1 MTRAFSSEAGTG
13 SREENAS
20 RQGPGAPFRF
30 NRNGKGSRGLWIL
43 AVLLSHW
50 RRHPMQLAT
59 LLIGLIAATA
69 LWSGVQALN
78 QQARNAYDRAAATFG
93 GSRTATLVGNDSAT
107 FPQKLFVDLRRAGWP
122 VSPMLE
128 GRVQIDGRSY
138 RLLGVEPVTL
148 PAEVGNAP
156 AVGKA
161 SLQSFVTPPGEM
173 LVAPET
179 LRDLDLTE
187 GVRPQANGMSLPPLR
202 VQPELAP
209 GVLVVDIGIAQEIL
223 KMPDQ
228 VSRLLVGKFTMPHA
242 ALQSVTGDKLKL
254 VEPNAETDLERLTD
268 SFHLNLTAFGLLS
281 FFVGLFIVNSAIG
294 LAFEQRLPML
304 RTLRACGVSARMLN
318 TVLVVE
324 LVSLALA
331 AGLIGLI
338 CGYFIAAALL
348 PDVAASLR
356 GLYGA
361 QIPGQLSLKPV
372 WWLAGIAISILGAL
386 AAAAA
391 SLTKAIRMPV
401 LASAQPQAWR
411 QAQRRWLMLQSAA
424 AIAVFAVAG
433 GLIWFGDSLLAG
445 FAVLAALMLGAALIL
460 PMILEIALSL
470 GERSA
475 RRPVGI
481 WFWADSRQQLSG
493 LSLALMALLLAL
505 AVNVGVGTMVE
516 SFSRTF
522 LVWLDGRLAADV
534 YINAASDTQAAK
546 IKAWLRDRPE
556 VEAILPGGRAD
567 TQFGGAPIEVLG
579 LPDHATYRDNWPLL
593 ESTANA
599 WIRLRPGD
607 ACLVSEQLSRR
618 MKLAIGD
625 RISVPAP
632 GGDWPLEI
640 VGVYADYG
648 NPKGQIALNFAA
660 LTRHFPQIPMTRIGL
675 RVAPGKIAPLIAAL
689 QQTFGLDDRNVADQ
703 ATMKAESKRIFNR
716 TFSVT
721 AALNAFTLGVAGVAL
736 LTSLLTLANSRLPQL
751 APLWAIG
758 LTRRR
763 LAALELLKTMAVALI
778 TALFALPLGL
788 LVAWCL
794 LAIVNVKAFGWRLP
808 FHVFPL
814 QLIELLAVALAAA
827 LCAAALPVARLAR
840 MQPASLIRIFVNE
853 R

>member
-1 MTRAFSSEAGTG
+1 MKRA
-13 SREENAS
+13 
-20 RQGPGAPFRF
+20 
-30 NRNGKGSRGLWIL
+30 LWTL

-59 LLIGLIAATA
+59 LLIGLISATA

-78 QQARNAYDRAAATFG
+78 QQARTSYDRAAATFG
-93 GSRTATLVGNDSAT
+93 GTRTAMLVARSGAS

-122 VSPMLE
+122 VSPVLE
-128 GRVQIDGRSY
+128 GRIQIEGRSF
-138 RLLGVEPVTL
+138 RLLGIEPVTL

-161 SLQSFVTPPGEM
+161 DLQSFMTPPGAM

-179 LRDLDLTE
+179 LSDLKLAE
-187 GVRPQANGMSLPPLR
+187 GARPEANGGALLPPLR
-202 VQPELAP
+202 VQPNLVP
-209 GVLVVDIGIAQEIL
+209 GVLVVDIGIAQSLL

-228 VSRLLVGKFTMPHA
+228 LSRLLIGKTAGRHA
-242 ALQSVTGDKLKL
+242 PLESIAGDTLRL
-254 VEPNAETDLERLTD
+254 VEPDAETDLERLTD
-268 SFHLNLTAFGLLS
+268 SFHLNLTAFGFLS

-294 LAFEQRLPML
+294 LAFEQRLPVL

-318 TVLVVE
+318 AVLVLE
-324 LVSLALA
+324 LVSLALI
-331 AGLIGLI
+331 AGLMGLV
-338 CGYFIAAALL
+338 CGYFIAGALL

-361 QIPGQLSLKPV
+361 QIPGHLTLKPQ
-372 WWLAGIAISILGAL
+372 WWFAGIAISILGAL

-391 SLTKAIRMPV
+391 SLTKALRLPL
-401 LASAQPQAWR
+401 LATAQPFAWQ
-411 QAQRRWLMLQSAA
+411 QAQRRWLTYQSALALA
-424 AIAVFAVAG
+424 AFAAAACF
-433 GLIWFGDSLLAG
+433 LWFGDSLISG

-460 PMILEIALSL
+460 PMFLEFMLSL
-470 GERSA
+470 GQRYA
-475 RRPVGI
+475 RAPVSV

-505 AVNVGVGTMVE
+505 SVNVGVSTMVE

-534 YINAASDTQAAK
+534 YVNAANDAQAHE
-546 IKAWLRDRPE
+546 IRAWLRERPE
-556 VEAILPGGRAD
+556 VEAVLPGGRAD
-567 TQFGGAPIEVLG
+567 TQLAGAPIEVLG

-593 ESTANA
+593 QSAENA
-599 WIRLRPGD
+599 WIKLRPGN
-607 ACLVSEQLSRR
+607 AALVSEQLARR
-618 MKLAIGD
+618 LHLSVGD
-625 RISVPAP
+625 RIEVPAS
-632 GGDWPLEI
+632 GGNWTLDV
-640 VGVYADYG
+640 VGIYADYG
-648 NPKGQIALNFAA
+648 NPKGQIAVNFAA
-660 LTRHFPQIPMTRIGL
+660 LTRRFPEIPLTRMGL
-675 RVAPGKIAPLIAAL
+675 RVASAKIPALISAL
-689 QQTFGLDDRNVADQ
+689 QEKFALDDRNVADQ
-703 ATMKAESKRIFNR
+703 ATMKAESTRIFNR
-716 TFSVT
+716 TFAVT

-758 LTRRR
+758 ITRRR
-763 LAALELLKTMAVALI
+763 LAVIELLKTMSVALI
-778 TALFALPLGL
+778 TTIFALPLGL

-814 QLIELLAVALAAA
+814 QLLWLTGVAMAAA
-827 LCAAALPVARLAR
+827 LAAAALPVIRLAR
-840 MQPASLIRIFVNE
+840 MQPASLIRIFANE